1 MVTDQIASLCES
13 RSPLLIGVRHH
24 SAAIACSIH
33 AMLDAFKPDQ
43 LLVEMPADFNDWRQ
57 YLADDETVAP
67 VAISAAS
74 HNGDLAFYPL
84 ADFSPELVA
93 IRWAFKLGVPVVA
106 CDLSVNA
113 KVKLDPVW
121 HQRMVMAGNATAMDK
136 AASEM
141 MRMMRDLAR
150 LRDAAATI
158 LGRISAGHIPGL
170 PCDDADAYPPSS

>member
-43 LLVEMPADFNDWRQ
+43 LLVEMPADFNDWLQ

-121 HQRMVMAGNATAMDK
+121 HQEWSRRET
-136 AASEM
+136 
-141 MRMMRDLAR
+141 RPRWTRRRAR
-150 LRDAAATI
+150 
-158 LGRISAGHIPGL
+158 
-170 PCDDADAYPPSS
+170 